1 MIKLKRKNQIIYE
14 ITVFTDLNW
23 EIENLGVGVGV
34 GVGVVYTR
42 VIIIINVYK
51 SRVYIKDV

>member
-34 GVGVVYTR
+34 GVVYTR